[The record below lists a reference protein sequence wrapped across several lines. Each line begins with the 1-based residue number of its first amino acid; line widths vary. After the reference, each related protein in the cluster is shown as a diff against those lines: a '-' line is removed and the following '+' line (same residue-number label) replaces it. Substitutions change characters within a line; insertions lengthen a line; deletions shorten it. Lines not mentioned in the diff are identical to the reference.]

1 MGRFFRE
8 KVFKQQKNQFK
19 NQEKLLKLCV
29 TLCNFCWEKDAQMPP
44 SKRPSGMIGFSI
56 VWLGQIVSVMA
67 TNMTQFALTIWV
79 FELTGSV
86 TALGLVQ
93 VFFITPFLLISPL
106 AGVMVDRY
114 DRKLMM
120 IVSDL
125 VAGLAT
131 IAILILQAFGALQV
145 WHLYVA
151 AVFQGLGNTF
161 QWPAY
166 SAAISVMLNKKQYG
180 RANGMMSLIEAGPGV
195 VAPLIA
201 GALLPVVGLT
211 GILFIDVATFLLAIG
226 TLLMVFIPQPPR
238 TAEGAEGQGSFWK
251 EAAFGFQYIFA
262 RPGLMGLLSVFLLGN
277 LFSGIQLTLLAPMV
291 LSRTGNNSLIFGSV
305 QSAGAIGGI
314 IGSVLMSV
322 WGGCKRQI
330 HGVLLGW
337 IFASTVLI
345 FTGIGR
351 DLSVWIPAMI
361 IGVLFF
367 PIINSSSQAIWQAKV
382 APDLQGRVFSSR
394 RLIAWV
400 TNPITPIIAGMLAD
414 RVMEPAMQ
422 TVNPFSNLFGGL
434 VGTGPGA
441 GMGLLTVMCSVA
453 CILVGVGGYFVPAIR
468 NVEDDLPDHDQ
479 LQKRPL
485 P

>member
-1 MGRFFRE
+1 M
-8 KVFKQQKNQFK
+8 
-19 NQEKLLKLCV
+19 QES
-29 TLCNFCWEKDAQMPP
+29 E
-44 SKRPSGMIGFSI
+44 RPSGMLGFTI

-93 VFFITPFLLISPL
+93 VFFITPFLLISPI

-120 IVSDL
+120 MVSDL

-131 IAILILQAFGALQV
+131 VALLVLQAMGMLEV

-151 AVFQGLGNTF
+151 AIFQGLGNTF

-166 SAAISVMLNKKQYG
+166 SAAISTMLDKKQYG

-195 VAPLIA
+195 VAPLLA
-201 GALLPVVGLT
+201 GSLLPIIKLA

-226 TLLMVFIPQPPR
+226 LLLMVHIPQPQR
-238 TAEGAEGQGSFWK
+238 TQDGDQAQGNMWK
-251 EAAFGFQYIFA
+251 EALYGFRYIFA
-262 RPGLMGLLSVFLLGN
+262 RPGLVGLLSIFLLGN
-277 LFSGIQLTLLAPMV
+277 LFSGIQWTLLAPMI
-291 LSRTGNNSLIFGSV
+291 LSRTGNNSVILGSV
-305 QSAGAIGGI
+305 QSAGAVGALMGG
-314 IGSVLMSV
+314 VLMSA
-322 WGGCKRQI
+322 WGGFKRRI

-337 IFASTVLI
+337 ILASFTLT

-351 DLSVWIPAMI
+351 DLSVWIPAMVGGAI
-361 IGVLFF
+361 FF
-367 PIINSSSQAIWQAKV
+367 PLINGSSQAIWQAKV

-400 TNPITPIIAGMLAD
+400 TNPITPVIAGLLSD
-414 RVMEPAMQ
+414 YVMEPAMQ
-422 TVNPFSNLFGGL
+422 TSNNFSQFFSGL

-441 GMGLLTVMCSVA
+441 GMGLLTVICS
-453 CILVGVGGYFVPAIR
+453 LVCVFVGLSGYYIPAIR
-468 NVEDDLPDHDQ
+468 DLEDILPDHDQ
-479 LQKRPL
+479 LQKAEVVPAD
-485 P
+485 